1 MVPLREAEPG
11 TLAPLLWKGLG
22 LIPEAE
28 SVGPGRGAGNQ
39 SAGPPE
45 ALVAQTL
52 SQLGVSA
59 PGAQLLDPGDAPSVQ
74 GRRGSCVPTALPG
87 ALL

>member
-11 TLAPLLWKGLG
+11 ALAPLLWKGLG
-22 LIPEAE
+22 HHPR
-28 SVGPGRGAGNQ
+28 GRECGLGAGNQ

-45 ALVAQTL
+45 AHVAQTL
-52 SQLGVSA
+52 SQRGVSA
-59 PGAQLLDPGDAPSVQ
+59 LGARLLDPGDGPSEQ
-74 GRRGSCVPTALPG
+74 GRRGSCVPTALPV